1 MITIETRKKKLIYA
15 IGIDLGG
22 TYIKSAIVDS
32 KGKIHKYFKTD
43 TYSDVSPG
51 KVLSQMDLCVN
62 TLLEGFKKEIS
73 GIGIGAPGIVT
84 NGVMKYPPNFKG
96 WKEVNLAEHFTKK
109 FKVECIADNDANC
122 AGLAELKFG
131 HGSAYSNFIFLTL
144 GTGVGGAM
152 IIDGKIY
159 RGEQNGAGEF
169 GMMTINYNGPVCLGG
184 NRGSVEAHLGR
195 NYFLAQHKAT
205 LKKLWK
211 IAGTKNIDFKE
222 LTALANKGNKTAR
235 KLLEEYGFILGVGI
249 TNYFNLMDVRTA
261 VLGGGVSNAYRHF
274 IGELNRTIKTRS
286 IKTIRNKFRVLKS
299 DIHNDAGVLGAA
311 ALIFE

>member
-1 MITIETRKKKLIYA
+1 MITLETRNKKSEYVV
-15 IGIDLGG
+15 GIDLGG

-43 TYSDVSPG
+43 TFSEVSPK
-51 KVLSQMDLCVN
+51 KVLSQMELCVN
-62 TLLEGFKKEIS
+62 TLLDGFKKNIS

-96 WKEVNLAEHFTKK
+96 WKEVDLAKHFSRKYRI
-109 FKVECIADNDANC
+109 ECIADNDANC

-131 HGSAYSNFIFLTL
+131 HGSKYSNFIFLTL

-152 IIDGKIY
+152 VINGKIY

-169 GMMTINYNGPVCLGG
+169 GMMTINYNGPDCLGG
-184 NRGSVEAHLGR
+184 NKGSIEAHLGR
-195 NYFLAQHKAT
+195 NYFLEQHKKEI
-205 LKKLWK
+205 KKIGSK
-211 IAGTKNIDFKE
+211 IDFLE
-222 LTALANKGNKTAR
+222 LTSYAGKGNKTA
-235 KLLEEYGFILGVGI
+235 KNLLSLYGFYLGVGI
-249 TNYFNLMDVRTA
+249 ANYFNLMDVRTA
-261 VLGGGVSNAYRHF
+261 VLGGGISNAYKHF
-274 IGELNRTIKTRS
+274 IGGLNKTVKQRA

-299 DIHNDAGVLGAA
+299 QIHNNAGVLGAA